1 MPTPITLQ
9 QLTGIIDTRRRTIS
23 PLIITIS
30 GPSSSGKSTL
40 LDMLQSRY
48 PGACT
53 TISTDDYYIGKSRM
67 KSVMPAGHQNN
78 FDHPAAI
85 KTELSASHLAQLI
98 RGDAIQ
104 QPRYDM
110 ATSEPLPEHVTTIPT
125 PIIIVEGLAAN
136 LPPLRALSHLSVVL
150 TAPASERLK
159 RRIARDITRKHYTP
173 AQIRHIFLTSV
184 EPNYQTYFAPH
195 DNAAEYVITS

>member
-1 MPTPITLQ
+1 MPTPITLE
-9 QLTGIIDTRRRTIS
+9 QLTHVIDTRRRTIS
-23 PLIITIS
+23 PFIITVS

-40 LDMLQSRY
+40 LSALQARY

-53 TISTDDYYIGKSRM
+53 TISTDDYYLGKARM
-67 KSVMPAGHQNN
+67 QHVMPTGHQSN

-85 KTELSASHLAQLI
+85 KTSLLARHLTQLKH
-98 RGDAIQ
+98 GKTIQ

-110 ATSEPLPEHVTTIPT
+110 AASEPLPNRVATIPT

-136 LPPLRALSHLSVVL
+136 LPQLRALSHLSVVL
-150 TAPASERLK
+150 TAPANERLK
-159 RRIARDITRKHYTP
+159 RRIARDITRKHYTS